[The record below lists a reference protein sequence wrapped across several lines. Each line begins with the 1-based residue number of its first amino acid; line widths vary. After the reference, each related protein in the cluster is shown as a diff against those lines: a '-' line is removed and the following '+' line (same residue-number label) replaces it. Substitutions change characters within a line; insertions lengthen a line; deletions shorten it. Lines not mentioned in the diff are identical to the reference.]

1 MTYLHHDA
9 RMEFNLE
16 GQFLDFVKRHGKL
29 KYLRLQVQSEEIRI
43 KLSKAV
49 RLAGNLAFQPGQL
62 IRVVGQG
69 KLDQQTQELKLKA
82 LQVLPLA
89 GLNPASGL
97 PCGAQPA
104 ASKSKS
110 KIKLLVCKKSGCSKR
125 GKGLWDRLDQILQEH
140 NLDQHVTIEQTGCL
154 KRCSSSPNLVIMPG
168 KHQYKDVCPKMLPK
182 IAATIAQKVTC

>member
-29 KYLRLQVQSEEIRI
+29 KYLRVQVQSEEIRI

-62 IRVVGQG
+62 IQVVGQG

-89 GLNPASGL
+89 GLNPTSVL

-104 ASKSKS
+104 AGKSKS
-110 KIKLLVCKKSGCSKR
+110 KIKLLVCKKSGCLKR
-125 GKGLWDRLDQILQEH
+125 GKGLWETLGQILQER
-140 NLDQHVTIEQTGCL
+140 NLDQHVSIQHTGCL
-154 KRCSSSPNLVIMPG
+154 KRCSASPSLLIMPS
-168 KHQYKDVCPKMLPK
+168 KQQYKEVCPKMLPK
-182 IAATIAQKVTC
+182 IADAIANQVTS